1 MPKYKVNLHF
11 IGYLSQWVEVESLDV
26 ASALM
31 RRIIEYHNYGA
42 SDMLGDCG
50 EVRGRDAQ
58 KVAKIRYN
66 GSVELVPAI
75 TTNKWPASTCSECGK
90 LIPAG
95 TQQQCEYGGLCSDHV
110 PIALRNHIDN
120 IERKVV

>member
-1 MPKYKVNLHF
+1 MHKYKVNLHF

-31 RRIIEYHNYGA
+31 RRVIEYHNYGA

-58 KVAKIRYN
+58 KVAKD
-66 GSVELVPAI
+66 SLQW
-75 TTNKWPASTCSECGK
+75 KC
-90 LIPAG
+90 
-95 TQQQCEYGGLCSDHV
+95 
-110 PIALRNHIDN
+110 
-120 IERKVV
+120 